1 MAFLIFSSGYSRLLF
16 LSEGKNLK
24 KMRYLVRVFYEGK
37 NYYGYQRQP
46 NITTIEGNIITM
58 LEKSKHIQNAKLS
71 NFRSASRT
79 DKSVNA
85 IGNVFAF
92 DSEKE
97 IILDQINAVGPSD
110 KSVICWAYAEVED
123 AFSPKFSSWK
133 KYWYVLP
140 SDHVEKTSNL
150 SLEEFKNLCSV
161 FEGKHDFGLFC
172 RKDHRE
178 TNREISKIDVFEKND
193 NIICEFIAQSFLW
206 EQIRRIVSYVLN
218 FNQLSEELQDT
229 IHLLSSDNKTEE
241 INLAPADPRNLILI
255 EHFYENVKWL
265 ESEKAIK
272 SILKKLKIE
281 FLDFQ
286 RNLSINSILYNFF
299 KASDST

>member
-1 MAFLIFSSGYSRLLF
+1 
-16 LSEGKNLK
+16 
-24 KMRYLVRVFYEGK
+24 MRYLVRVFYEGK

-92 DSEKE
+92 DSGKK
-97 IILDQINAVGPSD
+97 IILDQINAAGPSD
-110 KSVICWAYAEVED
+110 KSIICWAYSEVED
-123 AFSPKFSSWK
+123 AFSPKFSKWK

-140 SDHVEKTSNL
+140 SNHVEKTFNL
-150 SLEEFKNLCSV
+150 SLEELKNLCSV
-161 FEGKHDFGLFC
+161 FEGKHDFRLFC
-172 RKDHRE
+172 RKDHRV

-193 NIICEFIAQSFLW
+193 NIVCEFIAQSFLW

-229 IHLLSSDNKTEE
+229 IHLLNPDNQIEE
-241 INLAPADPRNLILI
+241 INLAPADPRNLILV
-255 EHFYENVKWL
+255 EHFYENIKWI
-265 ESEKAIK
+265 ESEKATK

-286 RNLSINSILYNFF
+286 RDLSINSILYNFF
-299 KASDST
+299 RVSDTT